1 MRCDKG
7 SNMCPRQTTP
17 PTNNMSRMNDNS
29 WNKVVAGV
37 VTCNLTA
44 SGGAAITTCKTS
56 VIAALPQQWLACQ
69 LFCSRVFFL
78 GLESRLGF
86 CLTLVVGLWPNSF
99 SRTGSIRPF
108 LLQSTL
114 KSHTAL
120 RKNFDVR
127 IKCVSNLQQN
137 KPRNTK
143 IGDSCW

>member
-78 GLESRLGF
+78 GLESLFGWVFVWPWLLGCGPIIF
-86 CLTLVVGLWPNSF
+86 PEQVLFGLFFYSQHWNLILLWGKTLMYV
-99 SRTGSIRPF
+99 
-108 LLQSTL
+108 
-114 KSHTAL
+114 
-120 RKNFDVR
+120 
-127 IKCVSNLQQN
+127 
-137 KPRNTK
+137 
-143 IGDSCW
+143 